1 MKRWAFITVFLY
13 GALLL
18 VLTVPL
24 ALVSFIREDNG
35 DVFAIYSE
43 WGYWIWIGILLLAQV
58 LLLIVP
64 VNLSRRKMVSRRKLI
79 VPVIT
84 SAFLIAI
91 VLFSGIFSILAAIW
105 GDDVLD
111 FHLLS
116 QEYPIID
123 IVFIT
128 LILWSV
134 WSVVFWRFRRE
145 DEDGNSFD
153 RLIKWLLRGSILEL
167 LVAVPSHVFVRQ
179 RDDCCAPAITFW
191 GITTGLSVMLMAFGP
206 AVFFLFAKRFG
217 RLKPKAEK
225 EPEAI
230 DDKQE

>member
-1 MKRWAFITVFLY
+1 
-13 GALLL
+13 LLL
-18 VLTVPL
+18 LTLPVIK
-24 ALVSFIREDNG
+24 ASVFG
-35 DVFAIYSE
+35 YDVGLLEIYEIYHE
-43 WGYWIWIGILLLAQV
+43 WWYWVWMGIMVLAQV

-64 VNLSRRKMVSRRKLI
+64 VDLSQRKQVSRRKLL

-84 SAFLIAI
+84 SAFFMALILLTGILNVCVAI
-91 VLFSGIFSILAAIW
+91 G
-105 GDDVLD
+105 GDDALE

-145 DEDGNSFD
+145 DDDGNSFD

-167 LVAVPSHVFVRQ
+167 LVAVPSHVIVRH
-179 RDDCCAPAITFW
+179 RDDCCAPIVTFW
-191 GITTGLSVMLMAFGP
+191 GITTGLSVMLLAFGP

-217 RLKPKAEK
+217 HLKPKE
-225 EPEAI
+225 ESESTVI
-230 DDKQE
+230 ENESD

>member
-1 MKRWAFITVFLY
+1 M
-13 GALLL
+13 
-18 VLTVPL
+18 
-24 ALVSFIREDNG
+24 
-35 DVFAIYSE
+35 
-43 WGYWIWIGILLLAQV
+43 
-58 LLLIVP
+58 
-64 VNLSRRKMVSRRKLI
+64 
-79 VPVIT
+79 
-84 SAFLIAI
+84 
-91 VLFSGIFSILAAIW
+91 
-105 GDDVLD
+105 
-111 FHLLS
+111 S

-134 WSVVFWRFRRE
+134 WSVVFWRFRRK

-217 RLKPKAEK
+217 CLKPKAEN
-225 EPEAI
+225 EPETI
-230 DDKQE
+230 DDKQD

>member
-1 MKRWAFITVFLY
+1 MKCWAFITVFLY
-13 GALLL
+13 GALL
-18 VLTVPL
+18 VILTVPL
-24 ALVSFIREDNG
+24 IQIGLPEEGPEIGE
-35 DVFAIYSE
+35 IYSE
-43 WGYWIWIGILLLAQV
+43 LSYWIWIGILLLAQV

-64 VNLSRRKMVSRRKLI
+64 VDLSRRKMVSRRKLI

-84 SAFLIAI
+84 SAFLIGI

-123 IVFIT
+123 IVFFT

-217 RLKPKAEK
+217 RLKPKVEK

>member
-13 GALLL
+13 GALL
-18 VLTVPL
+18 VILTVPL
-24 ALVSFIREDNG
+24 IQI
-35 DVFAIYSE
+35 VFVGEELEIGEIYSDL
-43 WGYWIWIGILLLAQV
+43 GYWIWIGILLLAQV

-64 VNLSRRKMVSRRKLI
+64 VDLSRRKMVSRRKLI
-79 VPVIT
+79 VPVLT

-111 FHLLS
+111 FHLMS

-134 WSVVFWRFRRE
+134 WSVVVWRFRRK

-179 RDDCCAPAITFW
+179 RDDCCAPVITFW

-217 RLKPKAEK
+217 RLKPKAEN

>member
-13 GALLL
+13 GALL
-18 VLTVPL
+18 VILTVPIIQIGIL
-24 ALVSFIREDNG
+24 EEGPDFGE
-35 DVFAIYSE
+35 IYSE
-43 WGYWIWIGILLLAQV
+43 LSYWIWIGILLLAQA

-64 VNLSRRKMVSRRKLI
+64 VDLSRRKMVSRRKLI
-79 VPVIT
+79 VPVLT

-111 FHLLS
+111 FHLVS

-123 IVFIT
+123 IVIIT

-134 WSVVFWRFRRE
+134 WSVVFWRFQRK
-145 DEDGNSFD
+145 DEDKNSFN
-153 RLIKWLLRGSILEL
+153 RLIKWLFRGSILEL
-167 LVAVPSHVFVRQ
+167 LVAVPSHVIVRH

-191 GITTGLSVMLMAFGP
+191 GITTGLSVMLIAFGP
-206 AVFFLFAKRFG
+206 AVYFLFAKRFG
-217 RLKPKAEK
+217 RLKPKAENN
-225 EPEAI
+225 PEVI